1 MIFQPS
7 HASTSPWFFLSVGS
21 KSWGNEPS
29 SQHLGCPRSICPS
42 AAHVLFSPSPFSHQS
57 SPVCLHRSAS
67 YSPERMSAANSTTA
81 AAFHHSLPASSLLP
95 PLRFPFLKPSATR
108 LTRAT
113 PIYKILNSDGG
124 HPHTQT
130 DERNWWSVAQWPNF
144 IRESRSPNALSVAF
158 VRSWLSLLVDQ
169 FTFIFYEGCF
179 CLITSK
185 FLSGR

>member
-1 MIFQPS
+1 MWFSSLLMLPRHLDFSWALDLNREAMSHPANTLDVPDQSVQAQPM
-7 HASTSPWFFLSVGS
+7 F
-21 KSWGNEPS
+21 
-29 SQHLGCPRSICPS
+29 
-42 AAHVLFSPSPFSHQS
+42 S
-57 SPVCLHRSAS
+57 SPPAHSLINPAQYVSIVLH
-67 YSPERMSAANSTTA
+67 PIL
-81 AAFHHSLPASSLLP
+81 HHSLPASSLLP

-158 VRSWLSLLVDQ
+158 VRSWLSLLADQ
-169 FTFIFYEGCF
+169 FSFIFYEGCF